1 MPVIEAKNPEHFI
14 ELIKN
19 DRCIVD
25 FYATWCAPCKRLAT
39 KLEDISKSLD
49 DITIVKVDI
58 NELDT
63 VAQAYS
69 VNTIPYIVFYKKRK
83 PYEAIQTSNHLD
95 IIEKARSL
103 YESHDT
109 PESEECDT
117 NK

>member
-25 FYATWCAPCKRLAT
+25 FFATWCPPCKRLGE
-39 KLEDISKSLD
+39 KLEEISKKLD

-63 VAQAYS
+63 VAQVY
-69 VNTIPYIVFYKKRK
+69 NIKTIPYIVFYKK
-83 PYEAIQTSNHLD
+83 SM
-95 IIEKARSL
+95 SL
-103 YESHDT
+103 ILVSYNYLPFENIFSKYGSGAKL
-109 PESEECDT
+109 ER
-117 NK
+117 

>member
-1 MPVIEAKNPEHFI
+1 MPVIEAKNAEHFI

-25 FYATWCAPCKRLAT
+25 FFATWCPPCKKLGE
-39 KLEDISKSLD
+39 KLEEIAKKLD

-63 VAQAYS
+63 VAQVY
-69 VNTIPYIVFYKKRK
+69 NIKTIPYIVFYKKRN
-83 PYEAIQTSNHLD
+83 PCEAMETSNYLE
-95 IIEKARSL
+95 IIEKAQSV
-103 YESHDT
+103 YESQDSSD
-109 PESEECDT
+109 SEEFEN